1 MKYEITMQFATA
13 IEKMR
18 GHSDRKKVVQKALC
32 RSELLDQPRTNV
44 EEKNETERFAISWEF

>member
-1 MKYEITMQFATA
+1 MKYEITMQFVTA

-18 GHSDRKKVVQKALC
+18 GHSARKKVVQKALC

-44 EEKNETERFAISWEF
+44 EEKNETAK